1 MISESTEKYNVFPT
15 NNYTITTASS
25 PFYNDIITTVTSKNQ
40 DEMHI
45 STTEEIKLPDNN
57 IIICETGQCK
67 QIASR
72 ILSYM
77 NHSVDPCED
86 FYEYACGGF
95 EANPQLVD
103 RETVLRSR
111 NYQRIASKLI
121 ITDTIIPLLN
131 TYKLC

>member
-1 MISESTEKYNVFPT
+1 
-15 NNYTITTASS
+15 
-25 PFYNDIITTVTSKNQ
+25 
-40 DEMHI
+40 MHI
-45 STTEEIKLPDNN
+45 STTKKIRFSDKN
-57 IIICETGQCK
+57 ITCETGRCK
-67 QIASR
+67 QIASK

-103 RETVLRSR
+103 EETVSRSR

-121 ITDTIIPLLN
+121 ITDIITDKLSISLLLLLISLLN
-131 TYKLC
+131 NYKLC